1 MDTMGYNQSAKN
13 LLTVS
18 HSRNDRFQYKY
29 AMSSCACDVRLGVGN
44 RHSRVGYIPINQT
57 TGKGHKPA
65 VPWLAAFVLDAK
77 TVIHNRQTM
86 PPRSYPASAPCQLR
100 T

>member
-1 MDTMGYNQSAKN
+1 MGFTKLAAESLY
-13 LLTVS
+13 
-18 HSRNDRFQYKY
+18 DRKQYKY

-65 VPWLAAFVLDAK
+65 VPWLAAFVLDAATPDINVK
-77 TVIHNRQTM
+77 LRGA
-86 PPRSYPASAPCQLR
+86 PLLARPARTPC
-100 T
+100 